1 MKNQEDDVKMIRKE
15 ISQLKNETSRDS
27 IAEIKTK
34 QTYMARA
41 RSLALSVSKTEK
53 GRLNQRGVHPTL
65 TGPLGKEHG
74 FAMKA
79 LISVAIALG
88 IALSGFGVTAAAAQT
103 SMPNDPLYDLKI
115 WTEDLRMALTSEP
128 AQVVD
133 LALDLATRRAE
144 EITTLTEEGVV
155 VPDQVRVRLELHI
168 FEALQAF
175 VRVQGED
182 VEPTMLRIQDQ
193 LRTQEQLFLRLK
205 DGTGCEDCEPL
216 LTQTQEM
223 VQGRLELF
231 QQNQGDSTM
240 IQEQIKLQVET
251 ELQLQTNKPED
262 AGNADGTKG
271 SGNQYTG
278 DIPEDLDCST
288 VVEGDEY
295 WEYCL
300 TVTPGAGQQNGNGN
314 DSGGGK
320 KP

>member
-1 MKNQEDDVKMIRKE
+1 MEERLDNPRTILKKLTELRDESPRDTSAELRSKN
-15 ISQLKNETSRDS
+15 
-27 IAEIKTK
+27 
-34 QTYMARA
+34 TYMARA
-41 RSLALSVSKTEK
+41 RSLAMSVSKPAK
-53 GRLNQRGVHPTL
+53 GRLNTRGVQPTL
-65 TGPLGKEHG
+65 TGPLGKEHR

-79 LISVAIALG
+79 LISVAIALA
-88 IALSGFGVTAAAAQT
+88 IALSGFGVTAAAAQS
-103 SMPNDPLYDLKI
+103 SMPNDALYGLKV
-115 WTEDLRMALTSEP
+115 WTEDLRMALTTDPEK
-128 AQVVD
+128 VVD
-133 LALDLATRRAE
+133 LALNLANTRAE
-144 EITTLTEEGVV
+144 EITALTEEGVV
-155 VPDQVRVRLELHI
+155 VPEQVRVRLELHI

-175 VRVQGED
+175 TRVQGEA

-193 LRTQEQLFLRLK
+193 LKTQEQLFLRLQE
-205 DGTGCEDCEPL
+205 GNGCEDCEPL

-251 ELQLQTNKPED
+251 ELQLQTNRPED
-262 AGNADGTKG
+262 AGNEDGAMG
-271 SGNQYTG
+271 SGQQFMG

-300 TVTPGAGQQNGNGN
+300 TVTPGAGQQKGDGGN
-314 DSGGGK
+314 GGGK